1 MLVEIIV
8 RKDDGTVVSQEIHDA
23 VHPCEWKTLPDSPVV
38 EGDWNFYGWT
48 FQPRVKLAS
57 KAGGF

>member
-1 MLVEIIV
+1 MIVEVTI
-8 RKDDGTVVSQEIHDA
+8 RKDDGTVVSQEIRDA
-23 VHPCEWKTLPDSPVV
+23 CKPCEWKTPPDTPVT

-48 FQPRVKLAS
+48 FQPRVRLAS